1 MRIPKQTLAIF
12 HDCRGYSFVWGASNS
27 GLPTRYLRD
36 PVEDLI
42 QRIVT
47 AVRTIPCQEEI
58 YVQADIL
65 QLGGESNRYREG
77 RVSVAGA
84 VSHIRQASYSIGEYL
99 FTPESATLL
108 HRPTGEVTLIPR
120 READILQLLC
130 KGGGNIIPTQ
140 NILLSLWADVN
151 FLISNL
157 PVEAI
162 DDDQEREKEYPGDFE
177 DSEELEDEVVECEK
191 LIAQANKLLATVR
204 EHYLPSEV
212 ATAAPA
218 AAAPQTKLVRKKR
231 YINWSNVILIG
242 IIIAIIAYIII
253 NDAV

>member
-1 MRIPKQTLAIF
+1 MYENESA
-12 HDCRGYSFVWGASNS
+12 
-27 GLPTRYLRD
+27 
-36 PVEDLI
+36 
-42 QRIVT
+42 
-47 AVRTIPCQEEI
+47 AVRAGIDFLQALTEKDYLLDPTFDVLDLEQKLIEI
-58 YVQADIL
+58 Q
-65 QLGGESNRYREG
+65 
-77 RVSVAGA
+77 
-84 VSHIRQASYSIGEYL
+84 
-99 FTPESATLL
+99 
-108 HRPTGEVTLIPR
+108 
-120 READILQLLC
+120 
-130 KGGGNIIPTQ
+130 
-140 NILLSLWADVN
+140 ADVN

-162 DDDQEREKEYPGDFE
+162 DDDQEREEEYPGDFE

-191 LIAQANKLLATVR
+191 LIAQATKLLATVR

-218 AAAPQTKLVRKKR
+218 ASAPQTTPVRKNR

>member
-1 MRIPKQTLAIF
+1 MYENESA
-12 HDCRGYSFVWGASNS
+12 
-27 GLPTRYLRD
+27 
-36 PVEDLI
+36 
-42 QRIVT
+42 
-47 AVRTIPCQEEI
+47 AVRAGIDFLQALTEKDYLLDPTFDVLDLEQKLIEI
-58 YVQADIL
+58 Q
-65 QLGGESNRYREG
+65 
-77 RVSVAGA
+77 
-84 VSHIRQASYSIGEYL
+84 
-99 FTPESATLL
+99 
-108 HRPTGEVTLIPR
+108 
-120 READILQLLC
+120 
-130 KGGGNIIPTQ
+130 
-140 NILLSLWADVN
+140 ADVN

-162 DDDQEREKEYPGDFE
+162 DDDQEREEEYPGDFE

-191 LIAQANKLLATVR
+191 LIAQATKLLATVR

-218 AAAPQTKLVRKKR
+218 ATKPVRKKR